1 MVVETRKFNRVN
13 FYIVMK
19 KVYHLLGI
27 ALLGAIA
34 LTSCEEDK
42 IVNENTGGGNEA
54 DKNLADYTFTA
65 SIKQAEPP
73 VRANMQNGVY
83 AWNKGDAVTLWN
95 RNLGAGYN
103 FTVTSAQPGKDAEFA
118 GKAAIENGYKLI
130 AVFPQKEAKVFND
143 LTTFSMP
150 DTYVQSGE
158 TAELAA
164 TTYMVA
170 TGEVVDNKIPA
181 LTFSPLTALLQFGL
195 KNTSDRE
202 LKILSVTLE
211 SDDEVFP
218 SELRIDEN
226 GVVQSVSGTRNK
238 LTLDMGG
245 QALAQNATLNGYMNI
260 LPTTYGDIRLMKATT
275 GLNLTVR
282 VVNGEMEQDI
292 ILLKTVQVQELKD
305 KVGIDMDA
313 SANQFAAG
321 KLYKMDFDVD
331 YRFKI
336 PEEGYMI
343 DDDGNVHIYNKKGLL
358 GWNEIANQY
367 RLATITLEKE
377 YIDEPD
383 GDGRKVIDMENELW
397 KPIAAFGGVFEGN
410 GVIIRNLNIEKK
422 GFIDANTGTIRNLT
436 LENVNFANDIT
447 DGAGALAATSSTSVI
462 QNCTVKNLT
471 ANVKQ
476 TVVFGGLV
484 GRNSEGKIDGCKLLS
499 GTITIDLSGKA
510 GNSNYGGLVGEH
522 FNGTALIVNSYV
534 GADVTIKHPTNAAGA
549 SCVGGLV
556 GWNNSGKI
564 KGCYSLAALEINCS
578 AQTGGLVG
586 ANSNGTVLACY
597 AAGGISGRVVNNT
610 GGLIAQN
617 TINNL
622 DAVVTSCYTTTRI
635 TATNAAGNKL
645 GAFIGS
651 NTAGTNQCYFVDDV
665 VTNGVGNGS
674 ASGIAKVDTDQLKGK
689 KRQMNLAIEA
699 KDPEFG
705 FNFKV
710 NDDPSTNLL
719 QPLIL
724 QNAVKE
730 PGFGGSDFGD
740 GGDI

>member
-1 MVVETRKFNRVN
+1 M
-13 FYIVMK
+13 
-19 KVYHLLGI
+19 
-27 ALLGAIA
+27 
-34 LTSCEEDK
+34 
-42 IVNENTGGGNEA
+42 
-54 DKNLADYTFTA
+54 
-65 SIKQAEPP
+65 
-73 VRANMQNGVY
+73 
-83 AWNKGDAVTLWN
+83 
-95 RNLGAGYN
+95 
-103 FTVTSAQPGKDAEFA
+103 
-118 GKAAIENGYKLI
+118 
-130 AVFPQKEAKVFND
+130 
-143 LTTFSMP
+143 
-150 DTYVQSGE
+150 
-158 TAELAA
+158 
-164 TTYMVA
+164 
-170 TGEVVDNKIPA
+170 
-181 LTFSPLTALLQFGL
+181 TALLQFGL

-260 LPTTYGDIRLMKATT
+260 LPTTYGDTRLMKATT
-275 GLNLTVR
+275 ELNLTLR
-282 VVNGEMEQDI
+282 VVNGESEQDI

-343 DDDGNVHIYNKKGLL
+343 DDDGNVHIYNKKGLS

-499 GTITIDLSGKA
+499 GTTLSTCP
-510 GNSNYGGLVGEH
+510 VRPVIR
-522 FNGTALIVNSYV
+522 T
-534 GADVTIKHPTNAAGA
+534 
-549 SCVGGLV
+549 
-556 GWNNSGKI
+556 
-564 KGCYSLAALEINCS
+564 
-578 AQTGGLVG
+578 
-586 ANSNGTVLACY
+586 TV
-597 AAGGISGRVVNNT
+597 
-610 GGLIAQN
+610 
-617 TINNL
+617 
-622 DAVVTSCYTTTRI
+622 DW
-635 TATNAAGNKL
+635 
-645 GAFIGS
+645 
-651 NTAGTNQCYFVDDV
+651 
-665 VTNGVGNGS
+665 
-674 ASGIAKVDTDQLKGK
+674 
-689 KRQMNLAIEA
+689 
-699 KDPEFG
+699 
-705 FNFKV
+705 
-710 NDDPSTNLL
+710 
-719 QPLIL
+719 
-724 QNAVKE
+724 
-730 PGFGGSDFGD
+730 
-740 GGDI
+740 